1 MAFKTDGGEGAVA
14 SAEGGTGGG
23 GADHVRHCCR
33 PIRDIPP
40 HSIVAR
46 HSSPVKAQPL
56 TLSRR
61 LKNINSLHTYVLQHD
76 NLENAKVRKTATGRI
91 ITNDPPHWL
100 VLDPLPRSL
109 CASVSGAPLA
119 MMIWC
124 VSSIV
129 DAS

>member
-40 HSIVAR
+40 NSIVAR

-76 NLENAKVRKTATGRI
+76 IMANTKVRKTEAGRI

-109 CASVSGAPLA
+109 APSVPPHPPARRSR
-119 MMIWC
+119 
-124 VSSIV
+124 
-129 DAS
+129 